1 MLGKS
6 SDTMTAE
13 KLGLRG
19 AVRYEDRPEE
29 INMSIVS
36 TESAVIK
43 VKMAGIDF
51 GKAPSSMETLLG
63 SCVGIAVWDRL
74 TKQGGLAH
82 VVLPDSRGSANL
94 PGKFADTAVAELRK
108 QLIARG
114 AHPSKLTAKITGGST
129 MFGKRTARDVGE
141 KNHQA
146 VLKYLRQHGI
156 PVVAEH
162 IGGDKGRMI
171 RFSLEDGSV
180 EVSVARQV
188 VKVL

>member
-1 MLGKS
+1 
-6 SDTMTAE
+6 
-13 KLGLRG
+13 
-19 AVRYEDRPEE
+19 
-29 INMSIVS
+29 MSIVS

-51 GKAPSSMETLLG
+51 GKSPSSLETLLG

-82 VVLPDSRGSANL
+82 VVLPDSRGATNL

-108 QLIARG
+108 QLLARG
-114 AHPSKLTAKITGGST
+114 AHPSKLTAKIAGGST
-129 MFGKRTARDVGE
+129 MFGKKSDRDVGE

-146 VLKYLRQHGI
+146 VLEHLRKHGI
-156 PVVAEH
+156 PVVAH
-162 IGGDKGRMI
+162 DIGGDKGRMI
-171 RFSLEDGSV
+171 LFSLQDGSV
-180 EVSVARQV
+180 RVSIARQV